1 MSKSRLNRVNELSD
15 IWALRFRPLTLEDL
29 IVPMRIKNQISKF
42 LNQKSIPH
50 LMFISSNP
58 GTGKTSLAKIIINEL
73 DADSL
78 FINGSQEN
86 GIDVLRTKI
95 STFAKNA
102 SLFGKHKIVFIDE
115 ADGLTRNA
123 QEALRMF
130 LEEYAKSVRFIITG
144 NYSANFIEPLC
155 SRFREISFELQQNEK
170 DEMMKLFAKRV
181 KSKLDEENIKY
192 SMDTIAKVIF
202 SYFPDYRTIW
212 QTFQEIYDANGEIT
226 EMIITSRDSLKRLVD
241 AINSKKLNNVRDV
254 VMTTPD
260 LNFLTVYS
268 YLFKMIDDFNFSIEN
283 VAMNL
288 AIYQEKATHV
298 PDKML
303 NFVGCIADVY
313 LSEDE

>member
-1 MSKSRLNRVNELSD
+1 MSKNEVKRVYELSD
-15 IWALRFRPLTLEDL
+15 IWALRFRPKTLDEL
-29 IVPMRIKNQISKF
+29 IVPMRIKNQVKKF
-42 LNQKSIPH
+42 LEQETIPH

-73 DADSL
+73 NADPL

-144 NYSANFIEPLC
+144 NYSANFIEPLR
-155 SRFREISFELQQNEK
+155 SRFREICFELQNSEK

-181 KSKLDEENIKY
+181 KQKLDEENIKY
-192 SMDTIAKVIF
+192 NMDTIAKVIF
-202 SYFPDYRTIW
+202 ATFPDYRMIW
-212 QTFQEIYDANGEIT
+212 QTFQEIYDANNEIT
-226 EMIITSRDSLKRLVD
+226 EMIITSRDSLNRLID
-241 AINSKKLNNVRDV
+241 AINTKELNKVRDV
-254 VMTTPD
+254 VMSTPD
-260 LNFLTVYS
+260 LNFLTIYS
-268 YLFKMIDDFNFSIEN
+268 YLFKLIDSLKFSIEN

-303 NFVGCIADVY
+303 NFVGCIADIY
-313 LSEDE
+313 LSED